1 MTHIVQVVP
10 RIGPGA
16 GIPGVAWHL
25 ERELRALGAEV
36 ERFTYDDARRGRGR
50 PWPTST
56 LARRFAH
63 GWRIVL
69 FSTVGTRRARAF
81 LAERPD
87 AVAICH
93 NNAMVGDVY
102 VNHGLVL
109 TNMRARGRSAWRV
122 FRNPFQVFSYARD
135 AIRYRGRTHRA
146 VVALS
151 AAAAAELRAV
161 YRRVRPRIVVIPN
174 GVDLERFRPPTAEER
189 RAARSALGLGEHER
203 VAVFVGHEFARKGL
217 SFAIRALRHAP
228 DVLLLVVG
236 GNRELIAHAR
246 REAASAGLADR
257 VHFTGPHP
265 DPLRFL
271 AASDIFVLPS
281 AYEANAL
288 VVLEALACGLPVIAT
303 RVGYAPEII
312 MDGSNGFLVARDAEE
327 IGARLDQLAAV
338 DLAPWR
344 VRARASVSEH
354 SWRSIAARYLALADE
369 LHAQREAAR

>member
-1 MTHIVQVVP
+1 MTRIVQIVP

-25 ERELRALGAEV
+25 EQELGALGATV
-36 ERFTYDDARRGRGR
+36 ERFTYDDARRRPAA
-50 PWPTST
+50 PWPKRR

-63 GWRIVL
+63 GWRIVW

-102 VNHGLVL
+102 VNHGLAL
-109 TNMRARGRSAWRV
+109 THMRARGHSGWRV

-161 YRRVRPRIVVIPN
+161 YRRVRPRVVVIPN
-174 GVDLERFRPPTAEER
+174 GVDLERFHPPSADER
-189 RAARSALGLGEHER
+189 RAAREALGLGADER
-203 VAVFVGHEFARKGL
+203 VALFIGHEFARKGL
-217 SFAIRALRHAP
+217 SHAIRALPHAP
-228 DVLLLVVG
+228 GVLLLVVG
-236 GNRELIAHAR
+236 GNGELIAQAQAEA
-246 REAASAGLADR
+246 EAAGIARR
-257 VHFTGPHP
+257 VHFTGPRL
-265 DPLRFL
+265 DPRPFL
-271 AASDIFVLPS
+271 AASDMFVLPS

-288 VVLEALACGLPVIAT
+288 VVLEALASGLPVVAT

-312 MDGSNGFLVARDAEE
+312 MDGSNGFLVARDEVE
-327 IGARLDQLAAV
+327 IGARLAQLAEA
-338 DLAPWR
+338 DPAEWR
-344 VRARASVSEH
+344 TRARASVAGH
-354 SWRSIAARYLALADE
+354 SWSAVAQRYLALADE
-369 LHAQREAAR
+369 LAAERRAGG